1 MGPPS
6 RVVIVAFAL
15 LSFILTPAPAKAAD
29 WRAVTDDRLL
39 NAEDEAANWLMYNRT
54 YNGWRYSPLDQINTG
69 KCHGVDARGTAA
81 AANLQAFKGA
91 EADFLRIV
99 RDGRPGTGM
108 TSWKGIIGDEDILNI
123 ARYVKHLA
131 TAAERK

>member
-1 MGPPS
+1 MGTS
-6 RVVIVAFAL
+6 RAL
-15 LSFILTPAPAKAAD
+15 AILALVCLSFAFTATTAPAAD
-29 WRAVTDDRLL
+29 WRSVTDERLL
-39 NAEDEAANWLMYNRT
+39 NAGSDADNWLMYNRT